1 MLRCCCNVTTTNY
14 AVGAGTQLYSSGVGA
29 RMAPP
34 FSQQQLQMLLRLP
47 DAIAARVQQAIDMK
61 AEEATKDMS
70 SSPSSSS
77 SVPSPGQRDTASS
90 LEALRIQPV
99 KDSYSLLHFTLR
111 LTKSSTPT
119 RVSFV
124 FTCIILDDLLL
135 LSG

>member
-1 MLRCCCNVTTTNY
+1 
-14 AVGAGTQLYSSGVGA
+14 
-29 RMAPP
+29 MAPP